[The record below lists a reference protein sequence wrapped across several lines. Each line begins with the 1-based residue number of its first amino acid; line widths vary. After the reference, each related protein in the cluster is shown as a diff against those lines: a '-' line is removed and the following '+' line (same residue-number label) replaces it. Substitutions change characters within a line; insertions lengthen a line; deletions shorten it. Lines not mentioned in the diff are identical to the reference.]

1 MTASRFRALGI
12 PWPVAWLLWLL
23 VVIILVIVL
32 ALVVHAL
39 GGFDWVLRI
48 GHFHWQLGVS

>member
-1 MTASRFRALGI
+1 MTTSRLRGLGI
-12 PWPVAWLLWLL
+12 PWPVAWFLWLL
-23 VVIILVIVL
+23 VVIIVVIVL

-48 GHFHWQLGVS
+48 GHFHWQVGVS